1 MKNKYI
7 LGLNVYHADSAACL
21 MKNGEI
27 IFAIEEERLNR
38 VKHWAGFPVESIK
51 ECLNYEKITIDDVDF
66 VAINTNSYSNVIHK
80 FFYGISNIKDIF
92 FFLIN

>member
-51 ECLNYEKITIDDVDF
+51 FCLEK
-66 VAINTNSYSNVIHK
+66 A
-80 FFYGISNIKDIF
+80 NIKN
-92 FFLIN
+92 INEIDEVSIGMKWMLRGKERLKRRWILKVY